1 MIGIIGAMRCE
12 VDALIESM
20 QDVSVAEISSVKFY
34 RGIIGGAE
42 VVVAEAGVG
51 KVNAA
56 VTAQTMILKYNTD
69 HIINIGV
76 AGGLNKNLVIGDI
89 VVAEKCAEHD
99 MDTTP
104 LGDAPGYI
112 TGLDRVYTECDRSLV
127 ELICECAEELKIHTI
142 VGTVVSGDQFISRD
156 DQRKKLTEVFGGDA
170 AEMEGAAIGHVCA
183 MNNVSFVI
191 LRAISDGADSD
202 SHMDFPKFCRM
213 AAYNSSRIV
222 KNLLVKMGKQ
232 DNAAK

>member
-1 MIGIIGAMRCE
+1 MTGIIGAMRCE
-12 VDALIESM
+12 VDTLIESM
-20 QDVSVAEISSVKFY
+20 QNVSVDEISSVKFY
-34 RGIIGGAE
+34 KGTIGGAE

-69 HIINIGV
+69 RIINIGV
-76 AGGLNKNLVIGDI
+76 AGGLNKNLAIGDV

-104 LGDAPGYI
+104 IGDAPGYI
-112 TGLDRVYTECDRSLV
+112 TGLDRVYTECDKSLV
-127 ELICECAEELKIHTI
+127 GLLCECTEELEIHTI
-142 VGTVVSGDQFISRD
+142 VGTIVSGDQFISRE
-156 DQRKKLTEVFGGDA
+156 DQRKKLIEVFGGDA

-183 MNNVSFVI
+183 MNDVSFVV

-202 SHMDFPKFCRM
+202 SHMDFSTFCRM
-213 AAYNSSRIV
+213 AAQNSARIV
-222 KNLLVKMGKQ
+222 KNLLVKLGEKR
-232 DNAAK
+232 NNR